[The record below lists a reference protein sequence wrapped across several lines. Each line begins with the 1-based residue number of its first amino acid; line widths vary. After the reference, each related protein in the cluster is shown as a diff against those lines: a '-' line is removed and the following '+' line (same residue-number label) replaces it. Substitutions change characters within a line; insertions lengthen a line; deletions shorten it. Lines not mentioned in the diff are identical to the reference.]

1 MQDVEFRILFKPL
14 SSFIIYFE
22 LKWNSGERMSRV
34 TTKEET
40 AESTAFLFSFSFSHD
55 SSFVEKQS
63 TYDEHPVSD

>member
-1 MQDVEFRILFKPL
+1 
-14 SSFIIYFE
+14 
-22 LKWNSGERMSRV
+22 MSRV